1 MSATFHAEQIHHLI
15 TVYPARSATCFTQR
29 LSTRCPAE
37 KVDTLRRLE
46 LLAAGAALL
55 WTGSSATAQVTNP
68 GKADGFDLHGS
79 VRLRLEGIDNQFRPN
94 LPEDDALFTIRTAL
108 HLQYHA
114 GPVTAGV
121 EVLDVRGYF
130 QRKRTSVGI
139 GEINALEPLQAYLK
153 ADLGGFVASGSNVAA
168 QAGRFTMDLGS
179 KRLVAGHTFRSTA
192 NSYTGARVDWTGA
205 AKDKLTLFWVMPQT
219 RLPNDADGIRDDEVE
234 LDRESTDQQFFGGSL
249 TKADVA
255 GGASLEVYAYRLH
268 ERDDARYPT
277 RNRRLVTPGVRL
289 YRGPKAGATDF
300 DLEATYQ
307 FGEARA
313 SSAASDTRDLD
324 VSAYFV
330 HAELGRS
337 FATAWPLRLSVVY
350 DRGSGD
356 RRDAASYN
364 RFDTLFGSR
373 RNDFGP
379 LGLYG
384 PIQRSNLSSP
394 GVRVDVEPG
403 PNTDAFVAY
412 RALWLDVA
420 RDSFGATEVRDR
432 TGGSGRFAGQQ
443 IEGRVRHWLV
453 PKTLRLDT
461 GAAYLIKGSFLSDAP
476 NAPPYGDT
484 VYGYMDVIYEF

>member
-1 MSATFHAEQIHHLI
+1 MSFCFKVAAT
-15 TVYPARSATCFTQR
+15 
-29 LSTRCPAE
+29 
-37 KVDTLRRLE
+37 
-46 LLAAGAALL
+46 AALL
-55 WTGSSATAQVTNP
+55 ASSSISTAAETTDAAE
-68 GKADGFDLHGS
+68 ADGFDLHGS
-79 VRLRLEGIDNQFRPN
+79 VRLRLEGVDNQFRPN

-108 HLQYHA
+108 HLQHHA

-121 EVLDVRGYF
+121 EVLDVRAYF
-130 QRKRTSVGI
+130 QRERTSVGT
-139 GEINALEPLQAYLK
+139 GEVNALEPLQAYLK
-153 ADLGGFVASGSNVAA
+153 ADLGGFVAPGSNVTA
-168 QAGRFTMDLGS
+168 QAGRFTIDLGS
-179 KRLVAGHTFRSTA
+179 KRLVAGQTFRSTA

-234 LDRESTDQQFFGGSL
+234 LDRESTDQQFFGGSF
-249 TKADVA
+249 TKAGIA
-255 GGASLEVYAYRLH
+255 GGGSLEVYAYRLH

-277 RNRRLVTPGVRL
+277 RNRRLVTPGARL

-313 SSAASDTRDLD
+313 SSAASDTRDLN

-330 HAELGRS
+330 HAEVGHT
-337 FATAWPLRLSVVY
+337 FATAWSPRLSVVY

-356 RRDAASYN
+356 RRNAASYN

-384 PIQRSNLSSP
+384 PIQRSNLNSP

-403 PNTDAFVAY
+403 ENTDAFVAY
-412 RALWLDVA
+412 RALWLDAA

-461 GAAYLIKGSFLSDAP
+461 GAAYLIKGSFLRNAP
-476 NAPPYGDT
+476 NAPSYGDT